1 VAGSGAALL
10 VDRRSGRV
18 FADDELQQLV
28 PGPLLAQLN
37 PADAE
42 GVNGSLTLLARG
54 ALAGSHRVALIPVGL
69 SESSTEVQSLLSALK
84 AQLPH
89 TTISCS
95 LDLVAAKDADH
106 QLLIT
111 SRGSATR
118 QELSSLR
125 QQLELQARPVTGWL
139 LLEARDAA

>member
-1 VAGSGAALL
+1 VGISATSVA
-10 VDRRSGRV
+10 V
-18 FADDELQQLV
+18 
-28 PGPLLAQLN
+28 
-37 PADAE
+37 E
-42 GVNGSLTLLARG
+42 GV
-54 ALAGSHRVALIPVGL
+54 
-69 SESSTEVQSLLSALK
+69 LSALK

-89 TTISCS
+89 TSISCS

-139 LLEARDAA
+139 LLEGSEGDAS